1 MKTAIITVTAITAEE
16 KKRQY
21 ARGAISK
28 MVGDKR
34 VCVVC
39 GAEYISHHP
48 KQLCCCKA
56 CSKANYKNAPS
67 HTREAKRMQ
76 QRRRTEVFCKICGK
90 KIYRT
95 MNPDQ
100 RASTSRYHVK
110 CTIMDMINTINSGQ
124 RYSRAQFQRVSSR
137 GYSVFEV
144 RAWADEYSRTG
155 KVKEL
160 EGDLFCEI

>member
-1 MKTAIITVTAITAEE
+1 MKTVIITVTAITAEE

-21 ARGAISK
+21 ARGAILK

-67 HTREAKRMQ
+67 HTREAKNEVAAMGNKLS
-76 QRRRTEVFCKICGK
+76 ELSEDELKNVFCGSEDNF
-90 KIYRT
+90 RLEET
-95 MNPDQ
+95 DDQ
-100 RASTSRYHVK
+100 NDTGHGLEDREHIFEPGSRFWLK
-110 CTIMDMINTINSGQ
+110 WLD
-124 RYSRAQFQRVSSR
+124 R
-137 GYSVFEV
+137 
-144 RAWADEYSRTG
+144 
-155 KVKEL
+155 
-160 EGDLFCEI
+160 